1 MPSLINGLGGTA
13 GFGEFSVAR
22 NDDGS
27 SAAID
32 IRPIFGAAGLNFFGT
47 NYTTL
52 FVNNN
57 GNITFGG
64 SLSSYTPS
72 PIGVG
77 LGIPIIAPY
86 WMDIDT
92 RSTLGLPLVSPGGTS
107 QGTNLVY
114 YDLDITGHIFTA
126 TWDDVGY
133 YSNHNTPS
141 NAFQVQLINQGGGNF
156 DIVFIYEN
164 IARATADLAGIA
176 RAGYSPGGG
185 RPGGFELPGSGN
197 VNAILQ
203 IDTNNGNTGTPGYWA
218 FQVRGGQ
225 VQGGLGQSNE
235 PPVVPRPIDF
245 SVQTVGLQRE
255 GNSGLTPFDV
265 VIRRGGGD
273 LGLESIVKWRII
285 IDDPADLAPGQALS
299 GTVVFPAFVAAITI
313 PISIAGDRTFEDDD
327 LMRFQLTEVSLGA
340 EVWEPG
346 VESAA
351 VIVNDD
357 PATTYAFAGDLMRG
371 EGQDGATS
379 FEFLVLRSGN
389 LSEAAIVDW
398 RLAMGTADV
407 LDFRPTQESAGTVAF
422 AAGQT
427 QAVITVQVSGDI
439 RVELD
444 ETFTVRLTAATTRT
458 SANAL
463 DTATTATILDDDQR
477 QTLLVASPTATVLPE
492 GDLDGIT
499 FSFILMRVG
508 DVSMALQLPY
518 VIGLPT
524 TGGVS
529 AGEVISPLS
538 GIVSFAAGVSQVSL
552 DVLVRGDNLPE
563 GNETFLVTVGGGPG
577 INSLQ
582 LTGVVLNDDKIAAF
596 AGPGPEVSAGLVD
609 DDISIFV
616 QQLAGGGLW
625 SNAGII

>member
-1 MPSLINGLGGTA
+1 MPSLINGLGGNV
-13 GFGEFSVAR
+13 GFGEFSLSR

-27 SAAID
+27 SAPID

-92 RSTLGLPLVSPGGTS
+92 RNTAGLPLVSPGGTS

-141 NAFQVQLINQGGGNF
+141 NAFQVQLIDQGGGNF
-156 DIVFIYEN
+156 DIIFIYEN
-164 IARATADLAGIA
+164 IERATADLGGIA

-203 IDTNNGNTGTPGYWA
+203 VDTNNGNTGTPGYWA

-225 VQGGLGQSNE
+225 VQGGFGQSND
-235 PPVVPRPIDF
+235 PPVVPRPIEF
-245 SVQTVGLQRE
+245 SVQTLGLQRE

-273 LGLESIVKWRII
+273 LGLESVVQWRII
-285 IDDPADLAPGQALS
+285 IDDPADLAPGQALT
-299 GTVVFPAFVAAITI
+299 GTVIFPAFVAAITV
-313 PISIAGDRTFEDDD
+313 PISISGDRTFEPDD
-327 LMRFQLTEVSLGA
+327 LLRFQLTQVSFGA
-340 EVWEPG
+340 EVWDPG
-346 VESAA
+346 VEGAA
-351 VIVNDD
+351 IIVNDD
-357 PATTYAFAGDLMRG
+357 RATTYSFAGDLMRG
-371 EGQDGATS
+371 EGQIGTTS
-379 FEFLVLRSGN
+379 FEFLVLRAGN
-389 LSEAAIVDW
+389 VSEAAVVDW
-398 RLAMGTADV
+398 QLEMGTADV
-407 LDFRPTQESAGTVAF
+407 LDFLPTQESTGTVAF

-458 SANAL
+458 SANSLDAL
-463 DTATTATILDDDQR
+463 TTGTVLDDDQR

-492 GDLDGIT
+492 GDAGEIT
-499 FSFILMRVG
+499 FNFILMRVG

-518 VIGLPT
+518 VIGLPSA
-524 TGGVS
+524 GGVS
-529 AGEVISPLS
+529 AGEVLSPLS
-538 GIVSFAAGVSQVSL
+538 GMVSFAAGVSQASL
-552 DVLVRGDNLPE
+552 DVLVAGDNLPE
-563 GNETFLVTVGGGPG
+563 GNEMFLVTLGGGPG
-577 INSLQ
+577 LNSLQ
-582 LTGVVLNDDKIAAF
+582 LTGVVLNDDKIAVSS
-596 AGPGPEVSAGLVD
+596 PTTPETITGLAD
-609 DDISIFV
+609 ADLSIFV

-625 SNAGII
+625 SNAGFI

>member
-1 MPSLINGLGGTA
+1 MPSLINGLGGNV
-13 GFGEFSVAR
+13 GFGEFSLSR

-27 SAAID
+27 SAPID

-92 RSTLGLPLVSPGGTS
+92 RNTAGLPLVSPGGTS

-141 NAFQVQLINQGGGNF
+141 NAFQVQLIDQGGGNF
-156 DIVFIYEN
+156 DIIFIYEN
-164 IARATADLAGIA
+164 IERATADLAGIA

-203 IDTNNGNTGTPGYWA
+203 VDTNNGNTGTPGYWA

-225 VQGGLGQSNE
+225 VQGGFGQSND
-235 PPVVPRPIDF
+235 PPVVPRPIEF
-245 SVQTVGLQRE
+245 SVQTLGLQRE

-273 LGLESIVKWRII
+273 LGLESVVQWRII
-285 IDDPADLAPGQALS
+285 IDDPADLAPGQALT
-299 GTVVFPAFVAAITI
+299 GTVIFPAFVAAITV
-313 PISIAGDRTFEDDD
+313 PISISGDRTFEPDD
-327 LMRFQLTEVSLGA
+327 LLRFQLTQVSFGA
-340 EVWEPG
+340 EVWDPG
-346 VESAA
+346 VEGAA
-351 VIVNDD
+351 IIVNDD
-357 PATTYAFAGDLMRG
+357 RATTYSFAGDLMRG
-371 EGQDGATS
+371 EGQIGTTS
-379 FEFLVLRSGN
+379 FEFLVLRAGN
-389 LSEAAIVDW
+389 VSEAAVVDW
-398 RLAMGTADV
+398 QLEMGTADV
-407 LDFRPTQESAGTVAF
+407 LDFLPTQESTGTVAF

-458 SANAL
+458 SANSLDAL
-463 DTATTATILDDDQR
+463 TTGTVLDDDQR

-492 GDLDGIT
+492 GDAGEIT
-499 FSFILMRVG
+499 FNFILMRVG

-518 VIGLPT
+518 VIGLPSA
-524 TGGVS
+524 GGVS
-529 AGEVISPLS
+529 AGEVLSPLS
-538 GIVSFAAGVSQVSL
+538 GMVSFAAGVSQASL
-552 DVLVRGDNLPE
+552 DVLVAGDNLPE
-563 GNETFLVTVGGGPG
+563 GHEMFLVTLGGGPG
-577 INSLQ
+577 LNSLQ
-582 LTGVVLNDDKIAAF
+582 LTGVVLNDDKIAVSS
-596 AGPGPEVSAGLVD
+596 PTTPETITGLVD

-625 SNAGII
+625 SNAGFI

>member
-1 MPSLINGLGGTA
+1 MPSLINGLGGNV
-13 GFGEFSVAR
+13 GFGEFSLSR

-27 SAAID
+27 SAPID

-92 RSTLGLPLVSPGGTS
+92 RNTAGLPLVSPGGTS

-141 NAFQVQLINQGGGNF
+141 NAFQVQLIDQGGGNF
-156 DIVFIYEN
+156 DIIFIYEN
-164 IARATADLAGIA
+164 IERATADLAGIA

-203 IDTNNGNTGTPGYWA
+203 VDTNNGNTGTPGYWA

-225 VQGGLGQSNE
+225 VQGGFGQSND
-235 PPVVPRPIDF
+235 PPVVPRPIEF
-245 SVQTVGLQRE
+245 SVQTLGLQRE

-265 VIRRGGGD
+265 VIRRGGGN
-273 LGLESIVKWRII
+273 LGLESVVQWRII
-285 IDDPADLAPGQALS
+285 IDDPADLAPGQALT
-299 GTVVFPAFVAAITI
+299 GTVIFPAFVAAITV
-313 PISIAGDRTFEDDD
+313 PISISGDRTFEPDD
-327 LMRFQLTEVSLGA
+327 LLRFQLTQVSFGA
-340 EVWEPG
+340 EVWDPG
-346 VESAA
+346 VEGAA
-351 VIVNDD
+351 IIVNDD
-357 PATTYAFAGDLMRG
+357 RATTYSFAGDLMRG
-371 EGQDGATS
+371 EGQIGTTS
-379 FEFLVLRSGN
+379 FEFLVLRAGN
-389 LSEAAIVDW
+389 VSEAAVVDW
-398 RLAMGTADV
+398 QLEMGTADV
-407 LDFRPTQESAGTVAF
+407 LDFLPTQESTGTVAF

-458 SANAL
+458 SANSLDAL
-463 DTATTATILDDDQR
+463 TTGTVLDDDQR

-492 GDLDGIT
+492 GDAGEIT
-499 FSFILMRVG
+499 FNFILMRVG

-518 VIGLPT
+518 VIGLPSA
-524 TGGVS
+524 GGVS
-529 AGEVISPLS
+529 AGEVLSPLS
-538 GIVSFAAGVSQVSL
+538 GMVSFAAGVSQASL
-552 DVLVRGDNLPE
+552 DVLVAGDNLPE
-563 GNETFLVTVGGGPG
+563 GNEMFLVTLGGGPG
-577 INSLQ
+577 LNSLQ
-582 LTGVVLNDDKIAAF
+582 LTGVVLNDDKIAVSS
-596 AGPGPEVSAGLVD
+596 PTTPETITGLVD

-625 SNAGII
+625 SNAGFI

>member
-1 MPSLINGLGGTA
+1 MPSLINGLGGNV
-13 GFGEFSVAR
+13 GFGEFSLSR

-27 SAAID
+27 SAPID

-92 RSTLGLPLVSPGGTS
+92 RNTAGLPLVSPGGTS

-141 NAFQVQLINQGGGNF
+141 NAFQVQLIDQGGGNF
-156 DIVFIYEN
+156 DIIFIYEN
-164 IARATADLAGIA
+164 IERATADLGGIA

-203 IDTNNGNTGTPGYWA
+203 VDTNNGNTGTPGYWA

-225 VQGGLGQSNE
+225 VQGGFGQSND
-235 PPVVPRPIDF
+235 PPVVPRPIEF
-245 SVQTVGLQRE
+245 SVQTLGLQRE

-273 LGLESIVKWRII
+273 LGLESVVQWRII
-285 IDDPADLAPGQALS
+285 IDDPADLAPGQALT
-299 GTVVFPAFVAAITI
+299 GTVIFPAFVAAITV
-313 PISIAGDRTFEDDD
+313 PISISGDRTFEPDD
-327 LMRFQLTEVSLGA
+327 LLRFQLTQVSFGA
-340 EVWEPG
+340 EVWDPG
-346 VESAA
+346 VEGAA
-351 VIVNDD
+351 IIVNDD
-357 PATTYAFAGDLMRG
+357 RATTYSFAGDLMRG
-371 EGQDGATS
+371 EGQIGTTS
-379 FEFLVLRSGN
+379 FEFLVLRAGN
-389 LSEAAIVDW
+389 VSEAAVVDW
-398 RLAMGTADV
+398 QLEMGTADV
-407 LDFRPTQESAGTVAF
+407 LDFLPTQESTGTVAF

-458 SANAL
+458 SANSLDAL
-463 DTATTATILDDDQR
+463 TTGTVLDDDQR

-492 GDLDGIT
+492 GDAGEIT
-499 FSFILMRVG
+499 FNFILMRVG

-518 VIGLPT
+518 VIGLPSA
-524 TGGVS
+524 GGVS
-529 AGEVISPLS
+529 AGEVLSPLS
-538 GIVSFAAGVSQVSL
+538 GMVSFAAGVSQASL
-552 DVLVRGDNLPE
+552 DVLVAGDNLPE
-563 GNETFLVTVGGGPG
+563 GNEMFLVTLGGGPG
-577 INSLQ
+577 LNSLQ
-582 LTGVVLNDDKIAAF
+582 LTGVVLNDDKIAVSS
-596 AGPGPEVSAGLVD
+596 PTTPETITGLAD

-625 SNAGII
+625 SNAGLV

>member
-1 MPSLINGLGGTA
+1 MPSLINGLGGNV
-13 GFGEFSVAR
+13 GFGEFSLSR

-27 SAAID
+27 SAPID

-92 RSTLGLPLVSPGGTS
+92 RNTAGLPLVSPGGTS

-141 NAFQVQLINQGGGNF
+141 NAFQVQLIDQGGGNF
-156 DIVFIYEN
+156 DIIFIYEN
-164 IARATADLAGIA
+164 IERATADLGGIA

-203 IDTNNGNTGTPGYWA
+203 VDTNNGNTGTPGYWA

-225 VQGGLGQSNE
+225 VQGGFGQSND
-235 PPVVPRPIDF
+235 PPVVPRPIEF
-245 SVQTVGLQRE
+245 SVQTLGLQRE

-273 LGLESIVKWRII
+273 LGLESVVQWRII
-285 IDDPADLAPGQALS
+285 IDDPADLAPGQALT
-299 GTVVFPAFVAAITI
+299 GTVIFPAFVAAITV
-313 PISIAGDRTFEDDD
+313 PISISGDRTFEPDD
-327 LMRFQLTEVSLGA
+327 LLRFQLTQVSFGA
-340 EVWEPG
+340 EVWDPG
-346 VESAA
+346 VEGAA
-351 VIVNDD
+351 IIVNDD
-357 PATTYAFAGDLMRG
+357 RATTYSFAGDLMRG
-371 EGQDGATS
+371 EGQIGTTS
-379 FEFLVLRSGN
+379 FEFLVLRAGN
-389 LSEAAIVDW
+389 VSEAAVVDW
-398 RLAMGTADV
+398 QLEMGTADV
-407 LDFRPTQESAGTVAF
+407 LDFLPTQESTGTVAF

-458 SANAL
+458 SANSLDAL
-463 DTATTATILDDDQR
+463 TTGTVLDDDQR

-492 GDLDGIT
+492 GDAGEIT
-499 FSFILMRVG
+499 FNFILMRVG

-518 VIGLPT
+518 VIGLPSA
-524 TGGVS
+524 GGVS
-529 AGEVISPLS
+529 AGEVLSPLS
-538 GIVSFAAGVSQVSL
+538 GMVSFAAGVSQASL
-552 DVLVRGDNLPE
+552 DVLVAGDNLPE
-563 GNETFLVTVGGGPG
+563 GNEMFLVTLGGGPG
-577 INSLQ
+577 LNSLQ
-582 LTGVVLNDDKIAAF
+582 LTGVVLNDDKIAVSS
-596 AGPGPEVSAGLVD
+596 PTTPETITGLAD

-625 SNAGII
+625 SNAGFI

>member
-1 MPSLINGLGGTA
+1 LINGLGGSV
-13 GFGEFSVAR
+13 GFGEASLPR

-92 RSTLGLPLVSPGGTS
+92 RNTAGLPLVSPGGTS
-107 QGTNLVY
+107 QGTNLTY

-141 NAFQVQLINQGGGNF
+141 NAFQVQLIDQGGGNF

-164 IARATADLAGIA
+164 IERATADLPGIA

-203 IDTNNGNTGTPGYWA
+203 VDTNNGNTGTPGYWV

-225 VQGGLGQSNE
+225 VQGGFGQSND

-265 VIRRGGGD
+265 VIQRGGGD
-273 LGLESIVKWRII
+273 LGLESIVQWRII
-285 IDDPADLAPGQALS
+285 IDDPADLAPGQTLT
-299 GTVVFPAFVAAITI
+299 GTVIFPAFVAAITV
-313 PISIAGDRTFEDDD
+313 PISIAGDRTFEPDD
-327 LMRFQLTEVSLGA
+327 LMRFQLTEVSFGA
-340 EVWEPG
+340 EVWDPG

-371 EGQDGATS
+371 EGQEGTTS

-389 LSEAAIVDW
+389 LSETAVVDW
-398 RLAMGTADV
+398 HLEMGTADV
-407 LDFRPTQESAGTVAF
+407 LDFLPTQENSGKVTFTV
-422 AAGQT
+422 GQT

-439 RVELD
+439 RTELD
-444 ETFTVRLTAATTRT
+444 ETYTIRLTAATTRT
-458 SANAL
+458 SANVL
-463 DTATTATILDDDQR
+463 DAVATGTILDDDQR

-492 GDLDGIT
+492 GDLDGTT
-499 FSFILMRVG
+499 FNFILMRVG
-508 DVSMALQLPY
+508 DTSMALQLPY
-518 VIGLPT
+518 IISLPT
-524 TGGVS
+524 SGGVS
-529 AGEVISPLS
+529 AGEVVSSLS
-538 GIVSFAAGVSQVSL
+538 GMVSFAAGASQASL
-552 DVLVRGDNLPE
+552 DVLVHGDTLPE
-563 GNETFLVTVGGGPG
+563 GNEMFLVTVGGGPG
-577 INSLQ
+577 LNSLQ
-582 LTGVVLNDDKIAAF
+582 LTGIVLNDDKMAAF
-596 AGPGPEVSAGLVD
+596 TPPNPDTITGLVD

-625 SNAGII
+625 SDAGVI